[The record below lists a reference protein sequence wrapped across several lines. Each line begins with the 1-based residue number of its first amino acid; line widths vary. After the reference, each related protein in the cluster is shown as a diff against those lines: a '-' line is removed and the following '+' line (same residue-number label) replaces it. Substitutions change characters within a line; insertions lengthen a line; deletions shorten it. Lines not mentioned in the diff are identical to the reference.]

1 MLTYAQQTENKGKKR
16 EDRKGALP
24 KQASV
29 IDQFGFS
36 ALEGVKSAEVKPEA
50 KTQILQPNAP

>member
-1 MLTYAQQTENKGKKR
+1 
-16 EDRKGALP
+16 LP

-36 ALEGVKSAEVKPEA
+36 ALEGTKSADVKPEA